1 MDLTS
6 LSNEELNRTLRQL
19 EQSGPERK
27 SEHDRLET
35 TVQEQQVYPLELE
48 MQNRALRDVQSE
60 LEAALQRYTDL
71 YDFLPIGYVT
81 LTRTGQIVQAN
92 LTAARWLRR
101 ERGRLVGVYMNWFLD
116 AFDAGRFAVHLERC
130 AHSKEEQTCEVT
142 LRLENNLFLTVQLS
156 SHAAPRTGDDAQSY
170 THTAITNIAQLKQTR
185 AMIDDIDRE
194 EHAVAAMASAEQ
206 TEPFSGVSSLL
217 RSLLSQN
224 RASLD
229 ATTWNLAERAEA
241 AALRLEAMLQHL
253 LDYCGIGQS
262 DSGAND
268 PVNLDELV
276 QQMVLE
282 HCGVI
287 QTRGALVEVSRPLP
301 CVRGSRLI
309 LAQVLSNLLINAL
322 RLPLSDQPVRISI
335 SAEDRD
341 GVVRLKV
348 ADNGLR
354 LPSDGQSFRVFERL
368 HGSRHFLT
376 DGAGFALIRRAIE
389 GMNGFVHVESGV
401 LQGCTFTIE
410 LKKM

>member
-1 MDLTS
+1 MDLPP
-6 LSNEELNRTLRQL
+6 LSNEELTRTLRSL
-19 EQSGPERK
+19 NRPATEQS
-27 SEHDRLET
+27 SEHNRLEA
-35 TVQEQQVYPLELE
+35 TVQEREIYRLELE

-60 LEAALQRYTDL
+60 LEGALQRYTDL

-101 ERGRLVGVYMNWFLD
+101 ERGRLVGVHMNWFLD
-116 AFDAGRFAVHLERC
+116 AFDAGRFAAHLENC

-142 LRLENNLFLTVQLS
+142 LRLENDLILTVQLS
-156 SHAAPRTGDDAQSY
+156 SHAASRTGDDAPYY
-170 THTAITNIAQLKQTR
+170 THTAIMNIAQLKQTR
-185 AMIDDIDRE
+185 AMMDDIDRE
-194 EHAVAAMASAEQ
+194 ESAVAAMASAEQ

-217 RSLLSQN
+217 RSLLTQH
-224 RASLD
+224 RASWD
-229 ATTWNLAERAEA
+229 ADTLNLAERAEA
-241 AALRLEAMLQHL
+241 AAVRLEAMLQHL
-253 LDYCGIGQS
+253 LDYCGFGQC
-262 DSGAND
+262 DGGAHD
-268 PVNLDELV
+268 PVNLEELV

-282 HCGVI
+282 HRLVI
-287 QTRGALVEVSRPLP
+287 QTRGAHVEVARPLP

-322 RLPLSDQPVRISI
+322 RLPPGDEPVRISI
-335 SAEDRD
+335 SAEQQD
-341 GVVRLKV
+341 GVVRLKIA
-348 ADNGLR
+348 ADGLC

-389 GMNGFVHVESGV
+389 GMNGCVHVESGAR
-401 LQGCTFTIE
+401 QGSTFTIE